1 MQKTKTFIGELKEFA
16 MKGNVMD
23 LAIGVIVSGAFGKIV
38 SSLVSDIIMPPIGM
52 LMGGFDM
59 KDLNI
64 VLHNSAG
71 TRNDVV
77 MNVGIFLQNCIDFA
91 IIALALFLV
100 IKALNKVKAKKEE
113 EKVKEISEE
122 IKLLSE
128 IRDLLK
134 K

>member
-1 MQKTKTFIGELKEFA
+1 MQKAKTFIGELKEFA
-16 MKGNVMD
+16 IKGNVMD
-23 LAIGVIVSGAFGKIV
+23 LAIGVIVGGAFGKII

-59 KDLNI
+59 KDLTI
-64 VLHNSAG
+64 VLHNGAG
-71 TRNDVV
+71 ARNDVV
-77 MNVGIFLQNCIDFA
+77 MNIGIFLQNCIDFA
-91 IIALALFLV
+91 IIATVLFV
-100 IKALNKVKAKKEE
+100 TIKALNKLKAKKEE

>member
-1 MQKTKTFIGELKEFA
+1 MQKAKTFIGELKEFA

-23 LAIGVIVSGAFGKIV
+23 LAIGVIIGGAFGKIV

-59 KDLNI
+59 KDLTVTLRNA
-64 VLHNSAG
+64 AG
-71 TRNDVV
+71 VRNDVV
-77 MNVGIFLQNCIDFA
+77 MNIGIFLQNCIDFA
-91 IIALALFLV
+91 IIAIALFV
-100 IKALNKVKAKKEE
+100 TIKALNKLKAKKEE

>member
-1 MQKTKTFIGELKEFA
+1 MQKAKTFIGELKEFA

-23 LAIGVIVSGAFGKIV
+23 LAIGVIIGGAFGKII

-59 KDLNI
+59 KDLTI
-64 VLHNSAG
+64 VLHNGAG

-77 MNVGIFLQNCIDFA
+77 MNIGIFLQNCIDFA
-91 IIALALFLV
+91 IIATALFLT
-100 IKALNKVKAKKEE
+100 IKALNKIKAKKEE

>member
-1 MQKTKTFIGELKEFA
+1 MQKAKTFIGELKEFA

-23 LAIGVIVSGAFGKIV
+23 LAIGVIIGGAFGKIV

-52 LMGGFDM
+52 MMGGFDM
-59 KDLNI
+59 KDLTITLRNA
-64 VLHNSAG
+64 AG
-71 TRNDVV
+71 VRNDVV
-77 MNVGIFLQNCIDFA
+77 MNIGIFLQNCIDFA
-91 IIALALFLV
+91 IIAIALFV
-100 IKALNKVKAKKEE
+100 TIKALNKLKAKKEE